1 MAPVAGNPLRIAA
14 LLIGVNADPLVT
26 PWASL
31 ATLLWHDRLK
41 ALDVTIS
48 WRRYC
53 LLGPVAA
60 PVTVAAATL
69 ALSLAHP

>member
-60 PVTVAAATL
+60 PVTVATATL